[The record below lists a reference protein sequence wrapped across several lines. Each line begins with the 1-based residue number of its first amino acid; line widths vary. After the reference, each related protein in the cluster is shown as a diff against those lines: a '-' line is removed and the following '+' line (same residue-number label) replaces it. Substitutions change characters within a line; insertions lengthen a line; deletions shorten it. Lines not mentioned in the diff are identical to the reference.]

1 MKEYLKMVIALTA
14 IAAVCGFLLATVKK
28 GTEKRIE
35 EQILI
40 NVQGPAVNSV
50 LANSTNNLLQDRQDI
65 TIDDQKYLVF
75 VGKKEG
81 QIWAF
86 CFESNATGFG
96 GDIGVMVGFDLKNDK
111 LTGIGILSHKETPG
125 LGARVTE
132 ETFTNNFRG
141 RAITETFK
149 VKKDNGVIDA
159 VSGATISSRAVCAA
173 VEKSLTIYPKI
184 KDKLSKDKRE

>member
-1 MKEYLKMVIALTA
+1 MKEYLKMVAVLTA
-14 IAAVCGFLLATVKK
+14 IAAVCGFLLAAVKK

-35 EQILI
+35 EQILM

-50 LANSTNNLLQDRQDI
+50 LATSTNDLLGDRQEI
-65 TIDDQKYLVF
+65 AIDDQKYLVF

-81 QIWAF
+81 KIWAF
-86 CFESNATGFG
+86 CFENSGKGYG
-96 GDIGVMVGFDLKNDK
+96 GDIGVMVGFDINNDK

-132 ETFTNNFRG
+132 ETFTNNFKG
-141 RAITETFK
+141 KALTETFK

-159 VSGATISSRAVCAA
+159 ISGATYSSRAVCIA
-173 VEKSLTIYPKI
+173 VEKCIAVYPKI
-184 KDKLSKDKRE
+184 KDKLSKEKKE